1 MRKLTLAD
9 FDHPIPF
16 LFFTTLAVV
25 AIAALAGMGLAK
37 LGWSGPAAIFGQS
50 AA

>member
-1 MRKLTLAD
+1 MRKPTLAD

-16 LFFTTLAVV
+16 LFFTTMAVV
-25 AIAALAGMGLAK
+25 AIAALAGIGLSR
-37 LGWSGPAAIFGQS
+37 LGWNGPAAIFGKT